1 MNNPYLPLNRFYKED
16 LYKQW
21 KEENKT
27 DTYFNFVQKEL
38 QIKKMFKP
46 ASNYNWDNVTR
57 KIGNEYKE
65 YNMIPYSFID
75 KGFHEY
81 WDNYKKHYVGGY
93 NRYQIDFNDYANRR
107 RGVSAGERKCKD
119 MDLYFKNCNK
129 GVSKYKNI
137 NNNISKDNY
146 SHYQQRTQTEINISK
161 EYKDYINNTKHKFT
175 PHHYKNIN
183 TKYNNNNNTNNIHNR
198 PPLPH
203 YPPYKYSSISKIA
216 ENNILQ
222 VNPCKHT
229 YL

>member
-46 ASNYNWDNVTR
+46 ASNYNWDNVTG

-129 GVSKYKNI
+129 GVSKDKNI

-146 SHYQQRTQTEINISK
+146 SHYQQRTQTETNISK
-161 EYKDYINNTKHKFT
+161 EYRDYINNTKHKFT

-183 TKYNNNNNTNNIHNR
+183 SKYNNNNNTNNTHNR

-203 YPPYKYSSISKIA
+203 YPSYKYSSISKIA